1 MWQGQREPK
10 NGWGQRLVLDAR
22 ERYRETRLPDIA
34 RNAQSTG
41 PG

>member
-1 MWQGQREPK
+1 MEQGRRKPK
-10 NGWGQRLVLDAR
+10 NSWGRRLVLGAR